1 MASIVEE
8 FVFENKTLPPGFE
21 VLLEQKAAD
30 LFAICDQENKGFVT
44 KRDMQRL
51 KNELPLGPDQ
61 LENVFDLLDE
71 DASGYLT
78 LDEFT
83 RGFEGYLG
91 IEPNCIENNKERNLE
106 LEDNCDQKICYEE
119 CYGKII
125 FCHVKQISLVWSMF
139 GP

>member
-8 FVFENKTLPPGFE
+8 MVFESKTLPPGFE

-30 LFAICDQENKGFVT
+30 LFAICDQEDKGFVT

-61 LENVFDLLDE
+61 LENVFDALDQ
-71 DASGYLT
+71 DANGYLT

-83 RGFEGYLG
+83 WGFEEHLNIDPVRCFSFYL
-91 IEPNCIENNKERNLE
+91 IN
-106 LEDNCDQKICYEE
+106 
-119 CYGKII
+119 
-125 FCHVKQISLVWSMF
+125 
-139 GP
+139 

>member
-8 FVFENKTLPPGFE
+8 MVFESKTLPPGFE

-30 LFAICDQENKGFVT
+30 LFAICDLEDKGFVT

-61 LENVFDLLDE
+61 LENVFDALDQ
-71 DASGYLT
+71 DANGYLT

-83 RGFEGYLG
+83 RGFEGFLG
-91 IEPNCIENNKERNLE
+91 IDPVRSTSVSSFTL
-106 LEDNCDQKICYEE
+106 
-119 CYGKII
+119 
-125 FCHVKQISLVWSMF
+125 WS
-139 GP
+139 PVAEHKLCSN

>member
-1 MASIVEE
+1 MDKYVE
-8 FVFENKTLPPGFE
+8 VSPILLDRSHCSTTL
-21 VLLEQKAAD
+21 
-30 LFAICDQENKGFVT
+30 

-51 KNELPLGPDQ
+51 KTELPLGPDQ

-91 IEPNCIENNKERNLE
+91 IDPHCVENKKDRVLEPEEQCNQEIF
-106 LEDNCDQKICYEE
+106 YEE
-119 CYGKII
+119 CYGKTIHYI
-125 FCHVKQISLVWSMF
+125 F
-139 GP
+139 